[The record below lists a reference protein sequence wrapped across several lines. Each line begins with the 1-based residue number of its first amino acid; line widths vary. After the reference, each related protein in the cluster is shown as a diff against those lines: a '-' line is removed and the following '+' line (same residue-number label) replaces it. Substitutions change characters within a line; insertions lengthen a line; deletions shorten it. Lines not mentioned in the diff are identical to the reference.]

1 MYSLSSGPAV
11 QRSVPFKWTCP
22 EAIAISNVAIKRQK
36 LNWRR
41 RASVAQLVRRWT
53 LATSIPLGMQGAQV
67 QILVDASCGRLP
79 MHTRPG
85 WTIQSSPT
93 TRPEVSGQP
102 VGLDPRSSPTTWPEA
117 VVSGQPPGRPGAV
130 VPGRPTGLDQSRPTN
145 WTGLVRPG
153 WSAWSSPGR
162 PPGLD

>member
-1 MYSLSSGPAV
+1 MSSGPVV
-11 QRSVPFKWTCP
+11 QRRVLFEWTCP

-93 TRPEVSGQP
+93 TWS
-102 VGLDPRSSPTTWPEA
+102 EA
-117 VVSGQPPGRPGAV
+117 VVSGQPPGRPGTV
-130 VPGRPTGLDQSRPTN
+130 VPGRPTGLDQSRPTD

-153 WSAWSSPGR
+153 WSAWTSPGQ
-162 PPGLD
+162 PPGLY